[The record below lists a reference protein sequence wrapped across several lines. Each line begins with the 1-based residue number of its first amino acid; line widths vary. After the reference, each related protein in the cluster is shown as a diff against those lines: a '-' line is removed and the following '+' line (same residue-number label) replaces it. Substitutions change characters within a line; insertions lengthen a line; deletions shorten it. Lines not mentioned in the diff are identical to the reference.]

1 MKSPIT
7 FTKIVATPTDS
18 SWSQAYNAGNL
29 AAVISLV
36 QHPIDNE
43 EKTFEDELSLQALGK
58 ELLSTLEAEYFT
70 LETKNLTTVK
80 QAITTTVEK
89 IEGPVTVSLGVS
101 VIIENVLYVFLYGK
115 GKILM
120 KRKEKLGTL
129 LEQDINEKLTAAS
142 GFIENN
148 DIVILETPA
157 FASIVSTDLLLPCL
171 EHDKLSTM
179 AEVLSPV
186 IHEHT
191 EGAAAA
197 IAFSYKEEG
206 AETENSYDGPIKTTL
221 ENEPEEEPSSQVESD
236 EKPEVSP
243 RGDLP
248 TRKKHTFPALP
259 FSHSRRLFLT
269 IGIII
274 VIVLIGSIY
283 LSIKHQKEVALQS
296 LYNSTV
302 IPAQKKYDEGEGLL
316 ALNKNLAKED
326 FQTAQN
332 ILEDAQNRFPS
343 NSTQEKQIKDLL
355 QKVQDGLT
363 QAAQVNLASA
373 KQVDSS
379 TSSLLSVYIN
389 NSDAKYV
396 DSDSSNYYSANNSGI
411 SAVSKTTNKVK
422 SVLAN
427 TSGWKN
433 IGGFGV
439 YLGNFYVL
447 DKSDGIIKYAGMSA
461 TAKSQYFTGTSPD
474 LSKAVDMAIDGS
486 IWILG
491 SDGNI
496 VKYTKGKPD
505 SFSLQGLDKSLTN
518 PTRIVTTVDLNNVY
532 VLDNG
537 NSRIVVFD
545 KNGSYIAQYQSDIL
559 NNATAIDVAEKDKK
573 VYVLSSGK
581 VYEIDL
587 K

>member
-7 FTKIVATPTDS
+7 FSKIVATPTAN

-36 QHPIDNE
+36 QKPVKSD

-80 QAITTTVEK
+80 QAINTTVEK

-129 LEQDINEKLTAAS
+129 LEQDIEEKLTAAS

-171 EHDKLSTM
+171 EHDKLSNM

-197 IAFSYKEEG
+197 IAFSYREEG
-206 AETENSYDGPIKTTL
+206 AEEAPSYEGPIKTTL
-221 ENEPEEEPSSQVESD
+221 EQEPEEEEKTDVIDTPARIDLSQ
-236 EKPEVSP
+236 
-243 RGDLP
+243 
-248 TRKKHTFPALP
+248 KKKRPFPALP

-274 VIVLIGSIY
+274 VIVLIGSVY
-283 LSIKHQKEVALQS
+283 LSIKHQKEVALQN
-296 LYNSTV
+296 LYNTTV
-302 IPAQKKYDEGEGLL
+302 IPAQKKYDEGQGLL
-316 ALNKNLAKED
+316 ALNKNLAKDD
-326 FQTAQN
+326 FQTAKN
-332 ILEDAQNRFPS
+332 ILEDAKNRFPT
-343 NSTQEKQIKDLL
+343 NSAQEKQVMDLL
-355 QKVQDGLT
+355 QKVNDGLT

-373 KQVDSS
+373 KQVDST
-379 TSSLLSVYIN
+379 TSPLLNVYVN
-389 NSDAKYV
+389 NSNAKYV
-396 DSDSSNYYSANNSGI
+396 DSDSSNYYFANNAGI

-422 SVLAN
+422 SVLTN
-427 TSGWKN
+427 SSGWKN

-447 DKSDGIIKYAGMSA
+447 DKSDGVIKYAGMSA

-474 LSKAVDMAIDGS
+474 LSRAVDLAIDGS
-486 IWILG
+486 IWVLG

-496 VKYTKGKPD
+496 AKYTKGKPD
-505 SFSLQGLDKSLTN
+505 DFSLKGLDKSLNN
-518 PTRIVTTVDLNNVY
+518 PSRIITTVDMNNVY

-545 KNGSYIAQYQSDIL
+545 KNGNYIAQYQSDIL
-559 NNATAIDVAEKDKK
+559 NSASAMDVSEKDKK
-573 VYVLSSGK
+573 VYVLSNNK
-581 VYEIDL
+581 VYEIDV

>member
-7 FTKIVATPTDS
+7 FAKIVATPTDT

-36 QHPIDNE
+36 QQPIENTE
-43 EKTFEDELSLQALGK
+43 ATFENELSLQALGK

-101 VIIENVLYVFLYGK
+101 VIIENVLYVFLYGA

-129 LEQDINEKLTAAS
+129 LEQSQPTKLTAAS

-157 FASIVSTDLLLPCL
+157 FSSIVSTDLLLPCL
-171 EHDKLSTM
+171 EHDKLATM
-179 AEVLSPV
+179 AEILSPV

-206 AETENSYDGPIKTTL
+206 AETESAYEVPIKTTL
-221 ENEPEEEPSSQVESD
+221 ENEPEEEEEEMHEEKES
-236 EKPEVSP
+236 ESP
-243 RGDLP
+243 KIDMP
-248 TRKKHTFPALP
+248 QRKVKSFPALP

-274 VIVLIGSIY
+274 VFVLIGSIY
-283 LSIKHQKEVALQS
+283 LSMKHQKEAELQNV
-296 LYNSTV
+296 YSTTV
-302 IPAQKKYDEGEGLL
+302 VPAQKKYDEGQSLL
-316 ALNKNLAKED
+316 SLNKNLAKDD
-326 FQTAQN
+326 FQTAKN
-332 ILEDAQNRFPS
+332 ILEDAKNRFPA
-343 NSTQEKQIKDLL
+343 NSTQEKQVMDLL
-355 QKVQDGLT
+355 QKVNDGLT

-373 KQVDSS
+373 KQVDSA
-379 TSSLLSVYIN
+379 TSPLLSVYIN
-389 NSDAKYV
+389 NTNAKYV
-396 DSDSSNYYSANNSGI
+396 DSDSSNYYFANNSGI

-422 SVLAN
+422 SVV

-433 IGGFGV
+433 VGGFGV

-447 DKSDGIIKYAGMSA
+447 DTADGISKYAGMSQS
-461 TAKSQYFTGTSPD
+461 AKSQYFTGTTPD

-505 SFSLQGLDKSLTN
+505 DFSLKSLDKTLHN
-518 PTRIVTTVDLNNVY
+518 PTRIITTVDMNNVY

-545 KNGSYIAQYQSDIL
+545 KNGNYIAQYQSDII
-559 NNATAIDVAEKDKK
+559 NTATAMDVSEKDKK